1 MQTYLAII
9 GDIIDSKKIKNRA
22 EVQSTMI
29 KTFQEVNQECSGLIV
44 SKFTLT
50 IGDEFQ
56 ALLKPARDVWQL
68 LDLLA
73 VRISAPFRLGLGYG
87 EIRTQIDPDQSLGA
101 DGEAFWR
108 ARDAI
113 QTVHVQNWNGR
124 CHVLFK
130 GGHAKQDTL
139 LNSLILA
146 AETIKAQ
153 WTHSQAEL
161 FGALMKADIYHV
173 DFNQK
178 SIAEELGLS
187 ESALSK
193 RLTASNIKVYFQL
206 RETLGQLLEDY
217 GKCAK

>member
-29 KTFQEVNQECSGLIV
+29 KTFQEINQECSGLIV

-73 VRISAPFRLGLGYG
+73 VRISGPFRLGLGYG

-130 GGHAKQDTL
+130 GGHNKQDTL

-161 FGALMKADIYHV
+161 FGALMKAGIYHV